1 METVSRS
8 TKLVRNRQL
17 SRWFGAERSRL
28 MMEKNPKVY
37 PELEYRYQPLDQQLN
52 AGIRQIE
59 LDTFADRQGGR
70 MHRRA

>member
-1 METVSRS
+1 
-8 TKLVRNRQL
+8 
-17 SRWFGAERSRL
+17 
-28 MMEKNPKVY
+28 
-37 PELEYRYQPLDQQLN
+37 LN

>member
-1 METVSRS
+1 
-8 TKLVRNRQL
+8 
-17 SRWFGAERSRL
+17 